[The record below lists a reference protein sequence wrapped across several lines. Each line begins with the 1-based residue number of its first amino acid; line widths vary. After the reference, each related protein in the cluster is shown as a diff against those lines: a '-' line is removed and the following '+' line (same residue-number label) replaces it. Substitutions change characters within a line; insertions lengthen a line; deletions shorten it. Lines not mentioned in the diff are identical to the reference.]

1 MEIRV
6 VSLYENDVN
15 SILADEMVLVFASSF
30 FVEFCRADYCF
41 CMINA

>member
-15 SILADEMVLVFASSF
+15 RNLTDEMVFVFASSF
-30 FVEFCRADYCF
+30 FVEFCQADYCF
-41 CMINA
+41 A